1 MYKELIWNG
10 ALLSLGIFL
19 ILLMTMEISGTSIV
33 PGWRSYPAG
42 LIDKLKLGLLL
53 GIFFIASRYILL
65 GILNISHPDFRLSV
79 LLLSYLLP
87 ILLILLAW
95 HYYMDRV
102 MGSFHGTIM
111 PIEDLKK
118 EVKLLQQAGLFK
130 KHQVDSAEATEIA
143 IGRALVQSHGIIYAE
158 AFVNP
163 ANGNI
168 DHERC
173 IELDTDKACNV
184 RNLIETETAGGIKT
198 YVRLLQR
205 LERISEEKFEAQE
218 VVEDWDSNGNLLL
231 TFKKASN
238 LHKIALRQDR
248 PWENV
253 EQIIRYLNNQLRD
266 KDYQFYWT
274 EGELRIVIG
283 LSQAEEQ
290 KLSELT
296 ELKFSK

>member
-10 ALLSLGIFL
+10 TLLSLGIFL
-19 ILLMTMEISGTSIV
+19 ILLMTLEISAPSIV
-33 PGWRSYPAG
+33 PGWRTYPAG

-53 GIFFIASRYILL
+53 GIFFIVSRYILL
-65 GILNISHPDFRLSV
+65 GILNISHPDFRLSI

-87 ILLILLAW
+87 ILLIVLAW
-95 HYYMDRV
+95 HYYMDKV
-102 MGSFHGTIM
+102 VGSFYEMQM
-111 PIEDLKK
+111 PVENLKK

-130 KHQVDSAEATEIA
+130 KYQLDSAEAVEIA
-143 IGRALVQSHGIIYAE
+143 VGRALVQNRGSVYTNE
-158 AFVNP
+158 FVDP

-168 DHERC
+168 NHERC
-173 IELDTDKACNV
+173 LELDTDKAYNV
-184 RNLIETETAGGIKT
+184 RNLIETGTAGGIKT
-198 YVRLLQR
+198 YVQLLQG
-205 LERISEEKFEAQE
+205 LGKISEGKFEAQE
-218 VVEDWDSNGNLLL
+218 VLENWDSNSSLLL
-231 TFKKASN
+231 TFKNAAH
-238 LHKIALRQDR
+238 LHKIALRQDQ

-266 KDYQFYWT
+266 EDYQFYWT

-283 LSQAEEQ
+283 LSRAEEQ